1 MGRKQTW
8 TGKYFHFSLA
18 GVMVLSLLSCALLQE
33 TRDREEAKAYLL
45 RGQKCL
51 AQGDFD
57 GSLTETQ
64 KALALSPS
72 QPPADDALYTL
83 GLVYAHFG
91 NAKKDYGRS
100 LGFFEQLMREFPRSP
115 FAQEAKIWAN
125 VLQENKDHAQII
137 ENLKMATEKLKETID
152 QLEKAE
158 RSRPMEVRAEERN
171 VEERKGVRESLLRGQ
186 KSLAQGDFQASLNEM
201 EKVLSLS
208 PSSPLEDEALYTM
221 GLMYAHFGNP
231 KKDYHRSL
239 ELFRR
244 LLKDHPKSPWVEQAK
259 IWIAIIEENEKLNQ
273 VIEKSK
279 QVDLE
284 IEQKKREKVK

>member
-8 TGKYFHFSLA
+8 TGKYIHFSLA
-18 GVMVLSLLSCALLQE
+18 GVMVLSLFSCALLQE
-33 TRDREEAKAYLL
+33 TRDHEEAKTYLL

-57 GSLTETQ
+57 GSLNETQ
-64 KALALSPS
+64 KALALSPN

-91 NAKKDYGRS
+91 NVKKDYARS
-100 LGFFEQLMREFPRSP
+100 LGFFEQLMREFPTSP

-137 ENLKMATEKLKETID
+137 ENLKLATEKLKETID
-152 QLEKAE
+152 RLEKAE
-158 RSRPMEVRAEERN
+158 KSKPIEVRVEERKI
-171 VEERKGVRESLLRGQ
+171 EERKGVRESLLRGQ
-186 KSLAQGDFQASLNEM
+186 RSLAQGDFEASLSQM
-201 EKVLSLS
+201 EKALSLS
-208 PSSPLEDEALYTM
+208 PGTPLEDEALYTL

-231 KKDYHRSL
+231 KKDYRRSL
-239 ELFRR
+239 EFFKR

-259 IWIAIIEENEKLNQ
+259 IWIAVIEENEKLNQ

>member
-1 MGRKQTW
+1 MGGKQTW
-8 TGKYFHFSLA
+8 TGKYLYFSLA
-18 GVMVLSLLSCALLQE
+18 GVMVLLLFSCAPLQE
-33 TRDREEAKAYLL
+33 MRDREEAKATLL

-57 GSLTETQ
+57 GSLNETQ

-91 NAKKDYGRS
+91 NVKKDYGRS

-115 FAQEAKIWAN
+115 LAQEAKIWAN
-125 VLQENKDHAQII
+125 VLQENRDQAQII
-137 ENLKMATEKLKETID
+137 ENLKGATEKLKETID
-152 QLEKAE
+152 RLEKAE
-158 RSRPMEVRAEERN
+158 RARALEVRVEERK
-171 VEERKGVRESLLRGQ
+171 VEDRKGVRESLLRGQ
-186 KSLAQGDFQASLNEM
+186 RSLAQGDLEASMSEM

-208 PSSPLEDEALYTM
+208 PPTPLEDEVLYTL
-221 GLMYAHFGNP
+221 GLMYAHVGNP

-239 ELFRR
+239 EFFKR

-259 IWIAIIEENEKLNQ
+259 IWIGVIEENEKLNQ

>member
-1 MGRKQTW
+1 MR
-8 TGKYFHFSLA
+8 
-18 GVMVLSLLSCALLQE
+18 V
-33 TRDREEAKAYLL
+33 REEAKATLL

-57 GSLTETQ
+57 GSLNETQ

-72 QPPADDALYTL
+72 QPPADEALYTL

-91 NAKKDYGRS
+91 NVKKDYGRS
-100 LGFFEQLMREFPRSP
+100 LGFFEQLMREFPGSP

-137 ENLKMATEKLKETID
+137 ENLRLATEKLKETID
-152 QLEKAE
+152 RLEKAE
-158 RSRPMEVRAEERN
+158 KSRPIEVR

-186 KSLAQGDFQASLNEM
+186 KSLAQGDFEASLSEM
-201 EKVLSLS
+201 EKILSQS
-208 PSSPLEDEALYTM
+208 PGTPLEDEALYTL

-231 KKDYHRSL
+231 KKDYRRSL
-239 ELFRR
+239 EFFRR

-259 IWIAIIEENEKLNQ
+259 VWIAVIEENAKLNQ

-279 QVDLE
+279 QVDLD

>member
-33 TRDREEAKAYLL
+33 VRDREEAEATLL

-57 GSLTETQ
+57 GSLNETQ
-64 KALALSPS
+64 RALALSPS

-100 LGFFEQLMREFPRSP
+100 LGFFEQLMREFPTSP

-125 VLQENKDHAQII
+125 VLQENKDQAQII
-137 ENLKMATEKLKETID
+137 ENLTLATEKLKETID
-152 QLEKAE
+152 RLEKAE
-158 RSRPMEVRAEERN
+158 RSRPMEVKAEERRAEER
-171 VEERKGVRESLLRGQ
+171 KGIRDSLLRGQ
-186 KSLAQGDFQASLNEM
+186 RLLAQGDFEASLGEM
-201 EKVLSLS
+201 EKVLSVS
-208 PSSPLEDEALYTM
+208 PPTPLEDEALYTL
-221 GLMYAHFGNP
+221 GLLYAHFGNP
-231 KKDYHRSL
+231 KKDYRRSL
-239 ELFRR
+239 EFFRR
-244 LLKDHPKSPWVEQAK
+244 LLKDHPKSPWGDQAK
-259 IWIAIIEENEKLNQ
+259 IWIAVIEENQKLNQ

-284 IEQKKREKVK
+284 IEQKKREKAK

>member
-1 MGRKQTW
+1 MGGKQTW

-18 GVMVLSLLSCALLQE
+18 GVMVLSLFSCALMQE
-33 TRDREEAKAYLL
+33 RRDREEAKATLL

-57 GSLTETQ
+57 SSLNETQ

-137 ENLKMATEKLKETID
+137 ENLKGATEKLKETID
-152 QLEKAE
+152 RLEKAE
-158 RSRPMEVRAEERN
+158 RSRPMEVRAEERK

-186 KSLAQGDFQASLNEM
+186 RSLAQGDFEASLSEM

-208 PSSPLEDEALYTM
+208 PSTPLEDEALYTM

-231 KKDYHRSL
+231 RKDYQRSL

-259 IWIAIIEENEKLNQ
+259 IWIAVIEENEKLNQ

>member
-1 MGRKQTW
+1 M
-8 TGKYFHFSLA
+8 
-18 GVMVLSLLSCALLQE
+18 
-33 TRDREEAKAYLL
+33 RDREEATATLL
-45 RGQKCL
+45 RGQKYL

-57 GSLTETQ
+57 GSLNETQ

-91 NAKKDYGRS
+91 NVKKDYGRS
-100 LGFFEQLMREFPRSP
+100 LAFFEQLMREFPGSP
-115 FAQEAKIWAN
+115 IAQEAKIWAN
-125 VLQENKDHAQII
+125 VLQENKDQAQII
-137 ENLKMATEKLKETID
+137 GNLKGATEKLKESID
-152 QLEKAE
+152 RLEKAE
-158 RSRPMEVRAEERN
+158 KARSAEVRAEERK
-171 VEERKGVRESLLRGQ
+171 VEDRKGVRESLLRSQ
-186 KSLAQGDFQASLNEM
+186 RSLAQGDFETSLSEM

-208 PSSPLEDEALYTM
+208 PSSPLEDEVLYTL
-221 GLMYAHFGNP
+221 GLMYAHFANP
-231 KKDYHRSL
+231 KKDYRRSL
-239 ELFRR
+239 EFFKR

-259 IWIAIIEENEKLNQ
+259 IWIAVIEENEKLNQ

>member
-1 MGRKQTW
+1 MGGKQTW
-8 TGKYFHFSLA
+8 TGKYIHFSLA
-18 GVMVLSLLSCALLQE
+18 CVMVLSLSSCAPLQE
-33 TRDREEAKAYLL
+33 MRVREEAKATLL

-57 GSLTETQ
+57 GSLNETQ

-72 QPPADDALYTL
+72 QPPADEALYTL

-91 NAKKDYGRS
+91 NVKKDYGS
-100 LGFFEQLMREFPRSP
+100 SIGFFEQLMREFPRSP

-137 ENLKMATEKLKETID
+137 ENLKGATEKLKENID
-152 QLEKAE
+152 RLEKAE
-158 RSRPMEVRAEERN
+158 RSRPMEVRTEERK

-186 KSLAQGDFQASLNEM
+186 RSLAQGDFQASLNEM

-208 PSSPLEDEALYTM
+208 PSTPLEDEALYTM

-259 IWIAIIEENEKLNQ
+259 VWIAVIEENAKLNQ

-279 QVDLE
+279 QVDLD

>member
-1 MGRKQTW
+1 MGGKQTW

-18 GVMVLSLLSCALLQE
+18 GVMVLSLFSCALLQDM
-33 TRDREEAKAYLL
+33 RDREEAKATLL

-57 GSLTETQ
+57 GSLNETQ

-91 NAKKDYGRS
+91 NVKKDYGRS

-125 VLQENKDHAQII
+125 VLQENKDHTQII

-158 RSRPMEVRAEERN
+158 RSRPMEVRAEERK

-186 KSLAQGDFQASLNEM
+186 RSLAQGDFQASLNEM

-208 PSSPLEDEALYTM
+208 PSTPLEDEALYTM

-244 LLKDHPKSPWVEQAK
+244 LLKDHPKSPWAEQTK

>member
-1 MGRKQTW
+1 MGGKQTW
-8 TGKYFHFSLA
+8 TGKYIHFSLA
-18 GVMVLSLLSCALLQE
+18 CVMALSLFSCAPLQE
-33 TRDREEAKAYLL
+33 MRVREEAKATLL

-57 GSLTETQ
+57 GSLNETQ
-64 KALALSPS
+64 EALALSPS
-72 QPPADDALYTL
+72 QPPADEALYTL

-91 NAKKDYGRS
+91 NVKKDYGRS
-100 LGFFEQLMREFPRSP
+100 LGFFEQLMREFPGSP

-137 ENLKMATEKLKETID
+137 ENLRLATEKLKETVD
-152 QLEKAE
+152 RLEKAE
-158 RSRPMEVRAEERN
+158 KSRPIEVR

-186 KSLAQGDFQASLNEM
+186 RSLAQGDFEASLSEM
-201 EKVLSLS
+201 EKVLSQS
-208 PSSPLEDEALYTM
+208 PGTPLEDEALYTL

-231 KKDYHRSL
+231 KKDYRRSL
-239 ELFRR
+239 EFFKR
-244 LLKDHPKSPWVEQAK
+244 LLKDYPKSPWVEQAK
-259 IWIAIIEENEKLNQ
+259 IWIAVIEENAKLNQ

-279 QVDLE
+279 QVDLD